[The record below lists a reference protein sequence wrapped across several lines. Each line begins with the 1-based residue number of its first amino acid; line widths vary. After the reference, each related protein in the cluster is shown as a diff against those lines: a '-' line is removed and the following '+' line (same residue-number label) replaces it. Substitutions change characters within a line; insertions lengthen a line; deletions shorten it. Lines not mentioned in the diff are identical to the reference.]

1 MYINKLIK
9 ATICVG
15 LGVAF
20 LGGFSSEAK
29 FSEVD
34 SATIDFKNYD
44 NDYKIWFN
52 TDADEVYMY
61 PNDGKLELRA
71 KGKKTQV
78 PTTLGEDTFRI
89 RSYYDVNRDITL
101 YVITASRF
109 DYKYDTKNRTF
120 IYRYNRQT
128 KMWEKLVDS
137 ANYYSPY
144 KKQDSSIQS
153 SQELSLYQ
161 ADFVLEFRNWDDH
174 REGYGYPLVW
184 NDNTQNMEYK
194 EAYHI
199 MIDTN

>member
-1 MYINKLIK
+1 MNKLIK

-29 FSEVD
+29 FSNVD

-52 TDADEVYMY
+52 NDADEVYMY

-109 DYKYDTKNRTF
+109 DYKYDIKNRTF

-153 SQELSLYQ
+153 SQDLNMYQ
-161 ADFVLEFRNWDDH
+161 ADFVLEFNNWDNL

-184 NDNTQNMEYK
+184 NDSTQKVEYK
-194 EAYHI
+194 EPYHI
-199 MIDTN
+199 MVDTN

>member
-1 MYINKLIK
+1 MYMNKLIK

-29 FSEVD
+29 FSNVD

-52 TDADEVYMY
+52 NDADEVYMY

-109 DYKYDTKNRTF
+109 DYKYDTKSRTF

-153 SQELSLYQ
+153 SQDLNMYQ
-161 ADFVLEFRNWDDH
+161 ADFVLEFNNWDNL

-184 NDNTQNMEYK
+184 NDSTQKVEYK
-194 EAYHI
+194 EPYHI
-199 MIDTN
+199 MVDTN

>member
-1 MYINKLIK
+1 MNKLIK

-15 LGVAF
+15 LGVTF

-29 FSEVD
+29 FSNVD
-34 SATIDFKNYD
+34 SAIIDFKNYD

-52 TDADEVYMY
+52 NDADEVYMY

-109 DYKYDTKNRTF
+109 DYKYDTKSRTF

-153 SQELSLYQ
+153 SQDLNMYQ
-161 ADFVLEFRNWDDH
+161 ADFVLEFNNWDNL

-184 NDNTQNMEYK
+184 NDSTQNVEYK
-194 EAYHI
+194 EPYHI
-199 MIDTN
+199 MVDTN